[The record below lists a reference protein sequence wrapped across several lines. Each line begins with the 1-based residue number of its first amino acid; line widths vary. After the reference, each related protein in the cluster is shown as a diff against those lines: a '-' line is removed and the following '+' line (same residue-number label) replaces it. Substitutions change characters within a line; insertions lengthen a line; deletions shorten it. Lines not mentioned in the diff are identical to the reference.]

1 MIRKKIRRALRSV
14 RYATGYEAY
23 SENAYGKN
31 ARLTSQAYRDRLTG
45 WQVPAIKTHFG
56 DLTGKVFLDIGAGDI
71 VLGEKL
77 AEIGIPSTFYVQDLS
92 QPSLDAGLRRIRAS
106 DCPQTDIVTLCSDD
120 FDFGMIPDATVDF
133 AFSNSLFSH
142 LSINSIVLCLGNL
155 APKMRPGSKYLS
167 SMIVLPTG
175 DGSAPHDWHQQNV
188 KGSDVTS
195 YPNRDPFHYT
205 ETTVRLLSSF
215 DTGFT
220 VKTIHDYGHPFQK
233 LVEFARV

>member
-1 MIRKKIRRALRSV
+1 M
-14 RYATGYEAY
+14 
-23 SENAYGKN
+23 
-31 ARLTSQAYRDRLTG
+31 
-45 WQVPAIKTHFG
+45 
-56 DLTGKVFLDIGAGDI
+56 
-71 VLGEKL
+71 
-77 AEIGIPSTFYVQDLS
+77 
-92 QPSLDAGLRRIRAS
+92 
-106 DCPQTDIVTLCSDD
+106 TLCSDD

-142 LSINSIVLCLGNL
+142 LNINSIVLCLGNL

-205 ETTVRLLSSF
+205 EATVQLLSSF
-215 DTGFT
+215 DTGFA
-220 VKTIHDYGHPFQK
+220 VKTIHDYRPPFP
-233 LVEFARV
+233 ETGGIRARVRGAVPARRTSGPANPPTYLIF